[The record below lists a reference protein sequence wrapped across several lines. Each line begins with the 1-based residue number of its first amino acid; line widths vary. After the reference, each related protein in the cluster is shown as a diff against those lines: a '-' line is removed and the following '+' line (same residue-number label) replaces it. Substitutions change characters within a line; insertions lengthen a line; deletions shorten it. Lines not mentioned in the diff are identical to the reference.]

1 MGNSKIDADIS
12 VAQKCHSYV
21 ACKHIYWMFPMGLKG
36 QTALVRPFRV
46 DVVMP
51 PIRAGPPALSALL
64 GRHHNIHPKH
74 PNHSLIVVEFC

>member
-36 QTALVRPFRV
+36 QTALVRLF
-46 DVVMP
+46 
-51 PIRAGPPALSALL
+51 SALL

-74 PNHSLIVVEFC
+74 PNHSLTIAVTMAVGIFVNFSTPK